1 MTTGEA
7 LAAPQAQ
14 RAGLARRLAA
24 LVYESSLL
32 GALAILLGFVLLPL
46 VGPPG
51 SPAPGDRLP
60 LLTHAAR
67 AASFTCL
74 FALCAGYCVWLWSGG
89 RRTLPMKTWRLA
101 LRAADGAAPSVARA
115 ALRYLAWWIGPACAM
130 AAYVAL
136 RHGGN
141 DRWALALLAMNYAW
155 ALVDPDRQFLH
166 DRIAGTRIVRSD
178 SYGRGAS

>member
-1 MTTGEA
+1 MTTGEVP
-7 LAAPQAQ
+7 AAPQAQ

-24 LVYESSLL
+24 LLYESSLL

-51 SPAPGDRLP
+51 TPAAGGRLA
-60 LLTHAAR
+60 LLTPAAR

-74 FALCAGYCVWLWSGG
+74 FVLCAGYCVWLWSGG

-101 LRAADGAAPSVARA
+101 RHAPAGAAPGVARA
-115 ALRYLAWWIGPACAM
+115 GLRYLAWWIGPACAI
-130 AAYVAL
+130 AAYAAL
-136 RHGGN
+136 RHGGH
-141 DRWALALLAMNYAW
+141 DLWALALLAMNYAW

-166 DRIAGTRIVRSD
+166 DRIAGTRIVQR
-178 SYGRGAS
+178 

>member
-32 GALAILLGFVLLPL
+32 GALAIVLGFVLLPL

-51 SPAPGDRLP
+51 TPAPGDRLP
-60 LLTHAAR
+60 LLTPAAR
-67 AASFTCL
+67 VASFTCL
-74 FALCAGYCVWLWSGG
+74 FVLCAGYCVWLWSGG

-101 LRAADGAAPSVARA
+101 LRVTDGAAPSVARA
-115 ALRYLAWWIGPACAM
+115 ALRYLAWWIGPACAI

-136 RHGGN
+136 RHGGH
-141 DRWALALLAMNYAW
+141 DYWALALLAMNYAW

-166 DRIAGTRIVRSD
+166 DRVAGTRIVRSD